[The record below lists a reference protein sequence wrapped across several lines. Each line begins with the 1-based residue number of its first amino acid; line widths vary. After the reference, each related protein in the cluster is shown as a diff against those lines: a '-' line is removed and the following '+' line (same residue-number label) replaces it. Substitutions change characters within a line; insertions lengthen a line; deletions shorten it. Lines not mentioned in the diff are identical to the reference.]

1 MFRPSQSS
9 AVLPMQQPRA
19 QVGVQRSRVQTL
31 EKEAADRRAEDAPA
45 RKKTLE
51 LERQTKQLTQD
62 WGAAADA

>member
-1 MFRPSQSS
+1 
-9 AVLPMQQPRA
+9 MQRT
-19 QVGVQRSRVQTL
+19 RVQTL

-62 WGAAADA
+62 KAAAADA